1 MLRCFLVARN
11 ENLTGFSTGLT
22 GGLKNLDPTGNP
34 TGNPTGRSTRPVPVD
49 PKPVSISAQNPV
61 FSKETVPHFILKI

>member
-11 ENLTGFSTGLT
+11 EKLTGFSTGLT
-22 GGLKNLDPTGNP
+22 GGLKNLDP